1 MRVALDA
8 HATPRASEGMRVY
21 TQALIDHMP
30 RVAPDIELIVVD
42 VPAVVAPLQLRAAR
56 ADLVHLPYLE
66 SPPFTPRP
74 YVAML
79 HDCIHLRYPASFS
92 RLTAAYWRLFA
103 LPMYRGAA
111 RVLVSD
117 PRVAADAAT
126 LAGIDPE
133 RIRVVPLG
141 YDDAIPDAQAWV
153 DEHPYVLYAGNRRSH
168 KNLETLYAAWA
179 ALPPEVVV
187 DLVLTGPDDPEVRA
201 RFVRP
206 RGRIMFLGHLD
217 AQTLAQ
223 RYRGAVAYVQP
234 SLSEGFGIPSLEAAV
249 AGTPVIATTTSVPAI
264 VAPYVRT
271 FEPGDVLTLAS
282 LLNAVIADPL
292 SARARAA
299 EGAMILRAYTWD
311 RFAASTAAVYREVL
325 CP

>member
-1 MRVALDA
+1 MRVALAA

-21 TQALIDHMP
+21 TRALIEHLP
-30 RVAPDIELIVVD
+30 RAAPDIALLVVD
-42 VPAVVAPLQLRAAR
+42 APNAVAALRLRAAH

-66 SPPFTPRP
+66 APLFTPRP

-92 RLTAAYWRLFA
+92 RLTAAYWHLFA
-103 LPMYRGAA
+103 LPLYRNAA

-117 PRVAADAAT
+117 PRVAADAAA
-126 LAGIDPE
+126 LAGVEPD

-141 YDDAIPDAQAWV
+141 YDDAIPDAQPWV
-153 DEHPYVLYAGNRRSH
+153 DERPYLFYAGNHRPH
-168 KNLETLYAAWA
+168 KDLETLYAAWA

-187 DLVLTGPDDPEVRA
+187 DVVLTGPDDPEVRA

-206 RGRIMFLGHLD
+206 RGRITFLGHLD
-217 AQTLAQ
+217 APALAQ

-264 VAPYVRT
+264 VAPYART
-271 FEPGDVLTLAS
+271 FEPGDVRALAS

-292 SARARAA
+292 AARARVS
-299 EGAMILRAYTWD
+299 EGAVSLRAYTWD
-311 RFAASTAAVYREVL
+311 RFAASTAAVYREVI